1 MSTASTPVEI
11 DYPESDGQPLGE
23 TDLHIGWII
32 RLRDILKWQYREQNT
47 YVAADLLV
55 YYEAGN
61 PRKFIVPDVFVVT
74 DCDPHLRRVYKIWE
88 EPSPPQ
94 VVFEITSRGSQRE
107 DTVFKPRVFDS
118 IGVREYFLYDPTS
131 DYLDPPLRG
140 FRKADD
146 DFCPIEPDADGWLI
160 SETLGLK
167 LRLEGR
173 SLVLQDLATEETL
186 LTEGEFE
193 RRQRE
198 IEHHQREVE
207 RAAREAAEAEV
218 ARLRERLR
226 QSGQDV

>member
-1 MSTASTPVEI
+1 M
-11 DYPESDGQPLGE
+11 
-23 TDLHIGWII
+23 
-32 RLRDILKWQYREQNT
+32 LKWRYREQNT

-55 YYEAGN
+55 YYEQGD

-107 DTVFKPRVFDS
+107 DTIFKPRVFAE

-131 DYLDPPLRG
+131 DDLDPPLRG

-146 DFCPIEPDADGWLI
+146 DFCSLEPDADGWLL

-167 LRLEGR
+167 LRLENG
-173 SLVLQDLATEETL
+173 SLVLQERTTGETL

-198 IEHHQREVE
+198 IEHHQREIE
-207 RAAREAAEAEV
+207 RAAREAAEAELE
-218 ARLRERLR
+218 RLRERLR